1 MNIKTKTQP
10 LQSLQADLTPE
21 QLYFVAGGGLLPVWG
36 PGPEE
41 SAKEAAK
48 QAERLLKPFRD
59 LGHAISSAVS
69 YVGNKI
75 GGFFSSVF

>member
-1 MNIKTKTQP
+1 MVTSVSPNA
-10 LQSLQADLTPE
+10 SH
-21 QLYFVAGGGLLPVWG
+21 
-36 PGPEE
+36 
-41 SAKEAAK
+41 EAAK